1 MSPEILNGIF
11 ALSGAIIGVGGT
23 WFITH
28 RFKERKRIAV
38 IVSPLARMLDVGD
51 RVKSEVQITF
61 RGNPI
66 EQLSMGEI
74 ALQNTGTTAVE
85 ALEATLT
92 SPTDS
97 QLLDLSVSSANFAI
111 SDSAIH
117 IEGDDKVKT
126 IRLDY
131 LNVNDRVILSYKL
144 AGVREAPDVVVRK
157 LGVEV
162 AITRDY
168 VGWIPDI
175 YAEVVYGIFSSMPFF
190 NFVGQFMKPY
200 RLFLEARKKNVTL
213 EKSG

>member
-11 ALSGAIIGVGGT
+11 ALAGAIIGVGGT

-28 RFKERKRIAV
+28 RFKDRKRIAV

-51 RVKSEVQITF
+51 RVKSEVQITY
-61 RGNPI
+61 RGNLI

-85 ALEATLT
+85 DLEATLT
-92 SPTDS
+92 STTDS
-97 QLLDLSVSSANFAI
+97 QLLDLSISSSNFAI
-111 SDSAIH
+111 NDSAIH
-117 IEGDDKVKT
+117 IEGNDKART

-131 LNVNDRVILSYKL
+131 LNVNDRVVFSYKL
-144 AGVREAPDVVVRK
+144 AGARKPVDIVVRK

-175 YAEVVYGIFSSMPFF
+175 YSEVVYSIFSTMPLF
-190 NFVGQFMKPY
+190 NFVGRFKKPY

-213 EKSG
+213 ENDG

>member
-11 ALSGAIIGVGGT
+11 ALTGAIIGVGGT

-61 RGNPI
+61 RGNLI
-66 EQLSMGEI
+66 GQLSMGEI
-74 ALQNTGTTAVE
+74 ALQNIGTTPVE

-111 SDSAIH
+111 SKAAIH
-117 IEGDDKVKT
+117 IEGDDKAKT

-131 LNVNDRVILSYKL
+131 LNVNDRVVLSYKL
-144 AGVREAPDVVVRK
+144 AGARKSLDVVVRK

-175 YAEVVYGIFSSMPFF
+175 YAEVVYGIFSSMPLF
-190 NFVGQFMKPY
+190 NYVGRFVRPY